1 MKMLLLSE
9 EGVAK
14 AVAES
19 MNHYFKD
26 VDVEAITFDYENHQ
40 KSVAKLEKIITE
52 NADDQILILVDVYGS
67 VAYVEARIALEKFGI
82 SEKNSL
88 IICGLSV
95 PMAVKLYNY
104 KEMVNLE
111 YIKMVYE
118 RNDRLGYDLP
128 IRKIA

>member
-26 VDVEAITFDYENHQ
+26 VNVEAITFDYKNHQ
-40 KSVAKLEKIITE
+40 KSVEKLEQTIAE
-52 NADDQILILVDVYGS
+52 NANEQILILVDVYGS
-67 VAYVEARIALEKFGI
+67 VAYVEARVALEKFGI
-82 SEKNSL
+82 NEKNSL
-88 IICGLSV
+88 VICGLSV
-95 PMAVKLYNY
+95 PMAVKLYNF
-104 KEMVNLE
+104 KEMVSIE
-111 YIKMVYE
+111 YIRMVYE
-118 RNDRLGYDLP
+118 RNDRLGYNLP

>member
-9 EGVAK
+9 ESVAQ

-26 VDVEAITFDYENHQ
+26 VDVEVITFNYQNHQ
-40 KSVAKLEKIITE
+40 KSVEKLEKIIAE
-52 NADDQILILVDVYGS
+52 NVNEQILLLIDVYGS
-67 VAYVEARIALEKFGI
+67 VAYVEARVTLEKFGI
-82 SEKNSL
+82 SESNSL

-95 PMAVKLYNY
+95 PMAVKLYNF
-104 KEMVNLE
+104 KEMVSIE
-111 YIKMVYE
+111 YIRMVYE
-118 RNDRLGYDLP
+118 RNDRLGYNLP

>member
-40 KSVAKLEKIITE
+40 KSVAKLEKVITE
-52 NADDQILILVDVYGS
+52 NADNQILILVDVYGS
-67 VAYVEARIALEKFGI
+67 VAYVEARVAIEKFGI
-82 SEKNSL
+82 NENNSL
-88 IICGLSV
+88 IICGLNV
-95 PMAVKLYNY
+95 PMAVNLYNY
-104 KEMVNLE
+104 KEMVSIE